1 VIALGETIFRTF
13 FGFAMM
19 LTYIRILGKKQLG
32 ELTFFNYVTGI
43 AIGNIA
49 GDMVVHRDIKLIDAF
64 VGITLW
70 SSLTYILGY
79 INLKMPFARK
89 IFNGEP
95 AIVIKR
101 GVILHDILASHH
113 INIDDLTMLLRNNNI
128 FSVKEVDY
136 AIIEANGQLS
146 ILKKPGLETVTRRD
160 MNIPFKERKYIPT
173 EIIVDGR
180 LVERNLRE
188 LALDNKWLGQ
198 QLTQAG
204 VSSVKEIFYAEAQ
217 EDGSLYIIRF

>member
-1 VIALGETIFRTF
+1 MRALGEAIFRTF
-13 FGFAMM
+13 LGFAMM
-19 LTYIRILGKKQLG
+19 LIYIRILGKKQLS

-43 AIGNIA
+43 ALGNMA
-49 GDMVVHRDIKLIDAF
+49 GDMVIHRDVKLIDAI

-70 SSLTYILGY
+70 SVITFILGY
-79 INLKMPFARK
+79 INLKVPAARR

-95 AIVIKR
+95 AIVIKK
-101 GVILHDILASHH
+101 GVILHDALAAHR
-113 INIDDLTMLLRNNNI
+113 INIDDLTMLLRNNNV
-128 FSVKEVDY
+128 FSVTEVDY
-136 AIIEANGQLS
+136 AILEVNGQLS
-146 ILKKPGLETVTRRD
+146 ILKKPGLETVTRKD
-160 MNIPFKERKYIPT
+160 MNIPPKERKYIPT

-204 VSSVKEIFYAEAQ
+204 VKSVKEIFYAEAQ
-217 EDGSLYIIRF
+217 EDGSLYVIRF